1 MSLPLSPV
9 RNSDFLSNH
18 WLEHRLPLEP
28 EWAEQTDAAGVVLE
42 RLLSLWGEEKNR
54 VDRYGDEAGLEEKFI
69 QPVFKALGWHLKYQ
83 TFLNRREPDYA
94 LFLTDDDLTAA
105 VNVGR
110 TSPDFW
116 EHAVAVADAKAWHV
130 SLDRP
135 TRVGGTREYPPEQ
148 IEWYLNHSLR
158 NFGILTNGRLW
169 RLVPRVLGP
178 ANPRFQTYLE
188 VDLQALLESLTPADG
203 QLELGPSGPEFH
215 DFLRFYLLFSPVG
228 LASIADRKPLIQRA
242 VDGSSEYSIG
252 VGEELKDRV
261 FEALRLCVEGFL
273 SHHENALDPQQ
284 DLRECQEHSLIFL
297 YRLLFIMYAEDRGL
311 LPYRRNQTYTNNRS
325 LARHRDDVAT
335 RLDRLSRGLPSSD
348 YPCDDTALWDD
359 LQDLFDLIDRGHR
372 RYGVHAYNGGLFDLE
387 SDSFLAEKKL
397 PDWYLARVLD
407 QLGRARQPDRTDL
420 GLFRVDYR
428 DLAIQQLG
436 SVYEGLLELHP
447 RFAPCAM
454 SVVRARRT
462 ALNLV
467 FNWRRRFRS
476 R

>member
-9 RNSDFLSNH
+9 RNSDFLSSH

-28 EWAEQTDAAGVVLE
+28 EWAEQIQAAKVALE
-42 RLLSLWGEEKNR
+42 RVLSLWSKERNR
-54 VDRYGDEAGLEEKFI
+54 VERYGDEAGLEEKFI

-83 TFLNRREPDYA
+83 TYLNRREPDYA
-94 LFLTDDDLTAA
+94 LFLTDNDLTAA
-105 VNVGR
+105 VNAGR
-110 TSPDFW
+110 TSPGFW

-178 ANPRFQTYLE
+178 AKSRFQTYLE
-188 VDLQALLESLTPADG
+188 VDLQALLENASPAGG
-203 QLELGPSGPEFH
+203 QLDLGLNGPEFN
-215 DFLRFYLLFSPVG
+215 DFFRFYLLFGTVG
-228 LASIADRKPLIQRA
+228 FASTADRKPLIQRA

-252 VGEELKDRV
+252 VGEELRDRV

-273 SHHENALDPQQ
+273 GHRENGLDPQK
-284 DLRECQEHSLIFL
+284 DLRACQEHSLIFL

-335 RLDRLSRGLPSSD
+335 RLDQVRHGLLSTD
-348 YPCDDTALWDD
+348 YPREETALWMTCKIC
-359 LQDLFDLIDRGHR
+359 L
-372 RYGVHAYNGGLFDLE
+372 
-387 SDSFLAEKKL
+387 
-397 PDWYLARVLD
+397 
-407 QLGRARQPDRTDL
+407 T
-420 GLFRVDYR
+420 
-428 DLAIQQLG
+428 
-436 SVYEGLLELHP
+436 
-447 RFAPCAM
+447 
-454 SVVRARRT
+454 
-462 ALNLV
+462 
-467 FNWRRRFRS
+467 
-476 R
+476 